1 MTDTQAPSPTLNRAQ
16 RRKLKRLQRGRSKAT
31 HRNKLLPKQEAKH
44 CATIYRA
51 MALNQ
56 RYTEAEQAHMIL
68 PAWSAFDN
76 IRTGKGTKD
85 DLDTIAVIINACMV
99 LSADVHPDCQ
109 AVARQAAQACIAVK
123 VRYRKTGRIIFSN
136 LTTPEMDNLQAGI
149 ELYEEFLRHIK
160 PSENINALNVV
171 RASIGTGNFLEDA

>member
-1 MTDTQAPSPTLNRAQ
+1 MTDAPAPTLNREQ
-16 RRKLKRLQRGRSKAT
+16 RRKLAKEMKRNAQKRC
-31 HRNKLLPKQEAKH
+31 KLLPKQEAKH
-44 CATIYRA
+44 CATIYSA

-68 PAWSAFDN
+68 PAWSAFDTM
-76 IRTGKGTKD
+76 RTGKGTTD

-99 LSADVHPDCQ
+99 LSAKVHPDCQ
-109 AVARQAAQACIAVK
+109 TVAHQAAQACIAVK

-171 RASIGTGNFLEDA
+171 RASIGSGNFLEEA

>member
-1 MTDTQAPSPTLNRAQ
+1 MTDTKAPAPTLNREQ

-31 HRNKLLPKQEAKH
+31 HRNKLLPKQTAKH

-56 RYTEAEQAHMIL
+56 RYTEAEQAHMML
-68 PAWSAFDN
+68 PAWSAFDT

-109 AVARQAAQACIAVK
+109 AVASQAAQACIAVK

-171 RASIGTGNFLEDA
+171 RASIGSGNFLEEA

>member
-1 MTDTQAPSPTLNRAQ
+1 
-16 RRKLKRLQRGRSKAT
+16 
-31 HRNKLLPKQEAKH
+31 
-44 CATIYRA
+44 
-51 MALNQ
+51 
-56 RYTEAEQAHMIL
+56 
-68 PAWSAFDN
+68 
-76 IRTGKGTKD
+76 
-85 DLDTIAVIINACMV
+85 MV
-99 LSADVHPDCQ
+99 LSAKVHPDCQ
-109 AVARQAAQACIAVK
+109 TVARQAAQACIAVK